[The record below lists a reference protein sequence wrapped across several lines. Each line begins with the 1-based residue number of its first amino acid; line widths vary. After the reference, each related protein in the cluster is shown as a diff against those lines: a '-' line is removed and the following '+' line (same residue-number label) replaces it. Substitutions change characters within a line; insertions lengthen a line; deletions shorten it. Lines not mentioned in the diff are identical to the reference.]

1 MKIATVDDKRRL
13 VLPGAVPGESYAIS
27 QGDDGHFHLI
37 KIMLPAKKSKPTA
50 RKIDALLKSAALTPQ
65 MSAKTLRALTREP

>member
-37 KIMLPAKKSKPTA
+37 KIMLPPKKSKHTA